1 MPHGEKQEIIKQI
14 PEPILK
20 PWSPYQKQLN
30 NKKTYYQKDQE
41 DIINRIKN
49 YNKQIPKEEVI
60 KRGPGRR
67 KNKKQV

>member
-1 MPHGEKQEIIKQI
+1 MES
-14 PEPILK
+14 LLF
-20 PWSPYQKQLN
+20 LN
-30 NKKTYYQKDQE
+30 KKKTYSQKDQE
-41 DIINRIKN
+41 DIINRVKN